1 MTTPILLSYRTP
13 PPPPAPARAIS
24 ARDWALIAKDPDSHA
39 GERVVVYGQVKQ
51 FDAATG
57 TSAFRANVDGVVHK
71 VSYGYADYE
80 TNTFLTG
87 PAQLLKDLV
96 NDDLFRAE
104 VTVTGAYS
112 YDTTMGGN
120 VTAPKLEVT
129 AIKVTGTAK

>member
-1 MTTPILLSYRTP
+1 
-13 PPPPAPARAIS
+13 
-24 ARDWALIAKDPDSHA
+24 
-39 GERVVVYGQVKQ
+39 
-51 FDAATG
+51 
-57 TSAFRANVDGVVHK
+57 
-71 VSYGYADYE
+71 
-80 TNTFLTG
+80 
-87 PAQLLKDLV
+87 V